1 MSGRVNGG
9 AGEQGA
15 LQMWDVG
22 RIPAA
27 GRRRISPGN
36 LLACLRSHSASPGN
50 WGCGP
55 AAALHPG
62 VGAGELMGAGRLGT
76 C

>member
-1 MSGRVNGG
+1 MSEVLSGCGMHSGSR
-9 AGEQGA
+9 A
-15 LQMWDVG
+15 LHLSWE
-22 RIPAA
+22 
-27 GRRRISPGN
+27 SPG
-36 LLACLRSHSASPGN
+36 LRSHSASPGN

-62 VGAGELMGAGRLGT
+62 VGAGELMGTGRLGT